1 MSESSKD
8 EVLNNEDNKPS
19 PDKENT
25 EKPELTLEEKLKNT
39 EQKLLRSLADSE
51 NQRRRFEKEIRDA
64 FDFGGFNF
72 AKEMLNSLDNL
83 QRAKK
88 SIQEDEVL
96 KKSKEFRRIKYE
108 LIRKMD
114 IGDGRI
120 RYEGKIDDP
129 HHDHMICVET
139 GKIIEFVSDEIEMIQ
154 DKIAEEHGYEIIK
167 HIHQLF
173 VKPIKK

>member
-1 MSESSKD
+1 MSKKD
-8 EVLNNEDNKPS
+8 QY
-19 PDKENT
+19 KEKFI
-25 EKPELTLEEKLKNT
+25 EALKDEKLKFT
-39 EQKLLRSLADSE
+39 
-51 NQRRRFEKEIRDA
+51 NQRFAIFEDVLYGNKHRECEEI
-64 FDFGGFNF
+64 
-72 AKEMLNSLDNL
+72 LQSLSKKDINVS
-83 QRAKK
+83 RATVYRTLD
-88 SIQEDEVL
+88 ILV
-96 KKSKEFRRIKYE
+96 KYE

>member
-1 MSESSKD
+1 MSKKD
-8 EVLNNEDNKPS
+8 QY
-19 PDKENT
+19 KE
-25 EKPELTLEEKLKNT
+25 KFIQALKQEKLKFT
-39 EQKLLRSLADSE
+39 
-51 NQRRRFEKEIRDA
+51 NQRFAIFEDVLYGKKHRECEEI
-64 FDFGGFNF
+64 
-72 AKEMLNSLDNL
+72 LQSLSKKNVNVS
-83 QRAKK
+83 RATVYRTLD
-88 SIQEDEVL
+88 ILV
-96 KKSKEFRRIKYE
+96 KYE

>member
-1 MSESSKD
+1 MSKKD
-8 EVLNNEDNKPS
+8 QY
-19 PDKENT
+19 KEKFI
-25 EKPELTLEEKLKNT
+25 EALKQEKLKFT
-39 EQKLLRSLADSE
+39 
-51 NQRRRFEKEIRDA
+51 NQRFAIFEDVLYGKKHRECEEILQSLSKKDVNVSRDTVYRT
-64 FDFGGFNF
+64 
-72 AKEMLNSLDNL
+72 LDIL
-83 QRAKK
+83 
-88 SIQEDEVL
+88 V
-96 KKSKEFRRIKYE
+96 KYE

>member
-1 MSESSKD
+1 MSKKD
-8 EVLNNEDNKPS
+8 QY
-19 PDKENT
+19 KEKFI
-25 EKPELTLEEKLKNT
+25 EALKQENLKFT
-39 EQKLLRSLADSE
+39 
-51 NQRRRFEKEIRDA
+51 NQRFAIFEDVLYGKKHRECEEI
-64 FDFGGFNF
+64 
-72 AKEMLNSLDNL
+72 LQSL
-83 QRAKK
+83 
-88 SIQEDEVL
+88 L
-96 KKSKEFRRIKYE
+96 KKDINVSRATVYRTLDILVKYE

>member
-1 MSESSKD
+1 MSKKD
-8 EVLNNEDNKPS
+8 KYKKKFIEALKQ
-19 PDKENT
+19 EN
-25 EKPELTLEEKLKNT
+25 LKFT
-39 EQKLLRSLADSE
+39 
-51 NQRRRFEKEIRDA
+51 NQRLSIFEDVLYGKKHRECEQILD
-64 FDFGGFNF
+64 
-72 AKEMLNSLDNL
+72 SLTKKDINVS
-83 QRAKK
+83 RATVYRTLD
-88 SIQEDEVL
+88 ILV
-96 KKSKEFRRIKYE
+96 KYE

-129 HHDHMICVET
+129 HHDHMICVES

-154 DKIAEEHGYEIIK
+154 DKIAKDHGYEIIK

>member
-1 MSESSKD
+1 MQSLSKKD
-8 EVLNNEDNKPS
+8 VNVS
-19 PDKENT
+19 RAT
-25 EKPELTLEEKLKNT
+25 VYRTLDIL
-39 EQKLLRSLADSE
+39 
-51 NQRRRFEKEIRDA
+51 
-64 FDFGGFNF
+64 
-72 AKEMLNSLDNL
+72 
-83 QRAKK
+83 
-88 SIQEDEVL
+88 V
-96 KKSKEFRRIKYE
+96 KYE

-154 DKIAEEHGYEIIK
+154 DKIAEEYGYEIIK